1 MGTIV
6 TVLLILTYL
15 IGGIVIVHQV
25 TRDKDE

>member
-6 TVLLILTYL
+6 TLLLILTYL
-15 IGGIVIVHQV
+15 IGGIVIVYQV